1 MFDLMSQHRTV
12 YAIDLPGYGTSER
25 SDRLYTPYG
34 QKIHLAHFQIKT
46 ALLTVTAANPA
57 PSCSNHRR
65 QPQCMVM
72 TTQTPWPSLSPLAL
86 GVF

>member
-1 MFDLMSQHRTV
+1 MAQKRTWPRQKVTLKITQAQV
-12 YAIDLPGYGTSER
+12 YLIGEND
-25 SDRLYTPYG
+25 PYG